1 VLLYIAGHLYNSWR
15 CFKAYSGYVIL
26 DMKKRILLIGYNF
39 YPEPTGIGKYS
50 GEMMPWLAN
59 HGYDCSVLTAYPY
72 YPYWQVQPPYA
83 GQSSWYL
90 TENMPVAG
98 AGSLTVHRVPMFI
111 PRSPS
116 GLKRILLDMSFSVTA
131 FLKLVQLLISQRFD
145 YVIVIAPSFQFGL
158 LGVIGQKIWKAKLI
172 YHIQDMQIEA
182 ARDLHMIKSTRIIN
196 WMFRVEKYIF
206 DRADTISSISEG
218 MVDRI
223 AQKAHKA
230 VTLFPNWADV
240 NLIHPLPDRAVLKV
254 EFGLAATDQV
264 VLYSGAI
271 GEKQGLE
278 AILYAAQRF
287 SEQPDVKF
295 VICGSGPY
303 EKNLR
308 ALADNLQ
315 LRNIVFLPLQPL
327 ARLNALLNM
336 ADVHL
341 VIQKANTSDLV
352 MPSKLTNILSVGG
365 LAIITANPDSTLHK
379 LVSKYDIGLLVQAEN
394 QTALNAGLQTALTS
408 NMVAI
413 TRNARV
419 YAEKYLAIDNVMRT
433 FAQDVLSN

>member
-1 VLLYIAGHLYNSWR
+1 MH
-15 CFKAYSGYVIL
+15 

-59 HGYDCSVLTAYPY
+59 HGYECSVLTAYPY
-72 YPYWQVQPPYA
+72 YPYWQVQPPYEA
-83 GQSSWYL
+83 KSSWYL
-90 TENMPVAG
+90 TETMPVASP
-98 AGSLTVHRVPMFI
+98 GSLTVHRVPMFI
-111 PRSPS
+111 PKSPS

-131 FLKLVQLLISQRFD
+131 FLKLVQLLVTKEFD
-145 YVIVIAPSFQFGL
+145 YVIAIAPSFQFGL
-158 LGVIGQKIWKAKLI
+158 LGVIGQRIWKAKLI

-196 WMFRVEKYIF
+196 WMFRIEKYIF

-218 MVDRI
+218 MVERI
-223 AQKAHKA
+223 AQKARKP

-240 NLIHPLPDRAVLKV
+240 NLIHPLPDRAALKTA
-254 EFGLAATDQV
+254 FGLAGTDRV

-278 AILYAAQRF
+278 AILYAAQSF
-287 SEQPDVKF
+287 AQQPNVKF

-308 ALADNLQ
+308 ALTDSLQ
-315 LRNIVFLPLQPL
+315 LRNVVFLPLQPVE
-327 ARLNALLNM
+327 RLNALLNM

-365 LAIITANPDSTLHK
+365 LAIVTANPDSTLYK
-379 LVSKYDIGLLVQAEN
+379 VVNKYDIGLLVQAEN
-394 QTALNAGLQTALTS
+394 QTALNAGLQTALT
-408 NMVAI
+408 NDMLAI
-413 TRNARV
+413 RHNARA
-419 YAEKYLAIDNVMRT
+419 YAEKYLAIDNVMHT
-433 FAQDVLSN
+433 FEQEVLSN

>member
-1 VLLYIAGHLYNSWR
+1 MQ
-15 CFKAYSGYVIL
+15 

-59 HGYDCSVLTAYPY
+59 HGYECSVLTAYPY
-72 YPYWQVQPPYA
+72 YPYWQVQPPYEEK
-83 GQSSWYL
+83 SSWYL
-90 TENMPVAG
+90 TESMPVASP
-98 AGSLTVHRVPMFI
+98 GSLTVHRVPMFI

-131 FLKLVQLLISQRFD
+131 FIKLVQLLITKEFD
-145 YVIVIAPSFQFGL
+145 YVIAIAPSFQFGL

-223 AQKAHKA
+223 AQKARKP
-230 VTLFPNWADV
+230 VVLFPNWADV
-240 NLIHPLPDRAVLKV
+240 NLIHPLPDRTALKV
-254 EFGLAATDQV
+254 AFGLASTDQV

-278 AILYAAQRF
+278 AILYAAQSF
-287 SEQPDVKF
+287 NDQPNVKF

-308 ALADNLQ
+308 ALTDSLQ
-315 LRNIVFLPLQPL
+315 LRNVVFLPLQPVE
-327 ARLNALLNM
+327 RLNALLNM

-365 LAIITANPDSTLHK
+365 LAIVTANPDSTLYK
-379 LVSKYDIGLLVQAEN
+379 LVKKYDIGLLVQAEN
-394 QTALNAGLQTALTS
+394 QAALNAGLQTALTS
-408 NMVAI
+408 NMVTI
-413 TRNARV
+413 RHNARA
-419 YAEKYLAIDNVMRT
+419 YAEQYLAIDNVMHT
-433 FAQDVLSN
+433 FEQEVLNS

>member
-1 VLLYIAGHLYNSWR
+1 
-15 CFKAYSGYVIL
+15 
-26 DMKKRILLIGYNF
+26 MKKRILLIGYNF

-59 HGYDCSVLTAYPY
+59 QGYDCSVLTAYPY
-72 YPYWQVQPPYA
+72 YPYWQVQPPYTA
-83 GQSSWYL
+83 KSSWYL
-90 TENMPVAG
+90 TEHLPVSG
-98 AGSLTVHRVPMFI
+98 AGSLTVHRAPMFI

-131 FLKLVQLLISQRFD
+131 FAKLTQLLVTRKFD
-145 YVIVIAPSFQFGL
+145 YVIVVAPSFQFGL

-182 ARDLHMIKSTRIIN
+182 ARDLHMIRSARVIN

-206 DRADTISSISEG
+206 DHANTISSISEG

-223 AQKAHKA
+223 AQKAQKH

-240 NLIHPLPDRAVLKV
+240 NLIHPLPDRAALKV
-254 EFGLAATDQV
+254 AFGLAGTDRV

-278 AILYAAQRF
+278 AILYAAQHF
-287 SEQPDVKF
+287 AQQPDVKF

-308 ALADNLQ
+308 ALADSLQ
-315 LRNIVFLPLQPL
+315 LHNVVFLPLQPVE
-327 ARLNALLNM
+327 RLNALLNM

-365 LAIITANPDSTLHK
+365 LAIVTANPDSTLHK
-379 LVSKYDIGLLVQAEN
+379 LVKKYDIGLLVQAEN

-408 NMVAI
+408 DMVAI
-413 TRNARV
+413 TRNARA
-419 YAEKYLAIDNVMRT
+419 YAEQYLAIDNVMRT
-433 FAQDVLSN
+433 FEQEVLSD

>member
-1 VLLYIAGHLYNSWR
+1 MQ
-15 CFKAYSGYVIL
+15 

-59 HGYDCSVLTAYPY
+59 HGYECSVLTAYPY
-72 YPYWQVQPPYA
+72 YPYWQVQPPYEA
-83 GQSSWYL
+83 KSSWYL
-90 TENMPVAG
+90 TEKMPVASP
-98 AGSLTVHRVPMFI
+98 GSLTVHRVPMFI
-111 PRSPS
+111 PKSPS

-131 FLKLVQLLISQRFD
+131 FLKLTQLLVTNKFD
-145 YVIVIAPSFQFGL
+145 YVIAIAPSFQFGL

-206 DRADTISSISEG
+206 DHADTISSISEG

-223 AQKAHKA
+223 AQKAQKP

-240 NLIHPLPDRAVLKV
+240 NLIYPLPDRAALKV
-254 EFGLAATDQV
+254 EFGLAGTNRV

-278 AILYAAQRF
+278 AILYAAQSF
-287 SEQPDVKF
+287 ALQPDVKF

-308 ALADNLQ
+308 ALADSLQ
-315 LRNIVFLPLQPL
+315 LHNVVFLPLQPVT
-327 ARLNALLNM
+327 RLNALLNM

-365 LAIITANPDSTLHK
+365 LAIVTANPDSTLYK
-379 LVSKYDIGLLVQAEN
+379 LVKKYDIGLLVEAEN
-394 QTALNAGLQTALTS
+394 QTALNAGLEKALGSDMLT
-408 NMVAI
+408 I
-413 TRNARV
+413 RHNARA
-419 YAEKYLAIDNVMRT
+419 YAEQYLAIDNVMHT
-433 FAQDVLSN
+433 FEQEVLSN

>member
-1 VLLYIAGHLYNSWR
+1 
-15 CFKAYSGYVIL
+15 
-26 DMKKRILLIGYNF
+26 MKKRILLIGYNF

-59 HGYDCSVLTAYPY
+59 QGHDCSVLTAYPY
-72 YPYWQVQPPYA
+72 YPYWQVQPPYTDK
-83 GQSSWYL
+83 SSWYL
-90 TENMPVAG
+90 TEHMPVPG
-98 AGSLTVHRVPMFI
+98 TGSLTVHRVPMFI

-131 FLKLVQLLISQRFD
+131 FAKLTQLLVMRKFD
-145 YVIVIAPSFQFGL
+145 YVIVVAPSFQFGL

-182 ARDLHMIKSTRIIN
+182 ARDLHMIRSARVIN

-206 DRADTISSISEG
+206 DHANTISSISEG

-223 AQKAHKA
+223 AQKAKKH

-240 NLIHPLPDRAVLKV
+240 NLIHPLPDRAALKV
-254 EFGLAATDQV
+254 AFGLAGTDRV

-278 AILYAAQRF
+278 AILYAAQHF
-287 SEQPDVKF
+287 AQQPDVKF

-308 ALADNLQ
+308 ALADSLQ
-315 LRNIVFLPLQPL
+315 LHNVVFLPLQPVE
-327 ARLNALLNM
+327 RLNALLNM

-365 LAIITANPDSTLHK
+365 LAIVTANPDSTLHK
-379 LVSKYDIGLLVQAEN
+379 LVKKYDIGLLVQAEN
-394 QTALNAGLQTALTS
+394 QTALNAGLHTALTS
-408 NMVAI
+408 DMVAI
-413 TRNARV
+413 TRNARA
-419 YAEKYLAIDNVMRT
+419 YAEQYLAIDNVMRT
-433 FAQDVLSN
+433 FEQEVLSD